1 MDVHS
6 RAKCSNLIL
15 RIAYQRFFSSSFIQ
29 TILSALESSADQNHQ
44 INAFTLAGFTAGRD
58 SLTRSSFC
66 SDHPAL
72 KISLL
77 FLHI

>member
-1 MDVHS
+1 MIFIS
-6 RAKCSNLIL
+6 SNYLIF
-15 RIAYQRFFSSSFIQ
+15 ACSSFIQ
-29 TILSALESSADQNHQ
+29 TILSALESSAYQNHQ

-58 SLTRSSFC
+58 SLLRIIFG

>member
-1 MDVHS
+1 M
-6 RAKCSNLIL
+6 
-15 RIAYQRFFSSSFIQ
+15 FFSSFIQ

>member
-29 TILSALESSADQNHQ
+29 TILSASESHRIIPYGSRALPPVGTY
-44 INAFTLAGFTAGRD
+44 TL
-58 SLTRSSFC
+58 
-66 SDHPAL
+66 P
-72 KISLL
+72 
-77 FLHI
+77 